1 MNYSK
6 VKLTIHAYVGASLR
20 GRPLVTR
27 LGATHGGTP
36 LNFVTSDVL
45 FSRYS
50 VAKPNPY
57 RDR

>member
-27 LGATHGGTP
+27 LGAPTEGTP
-36 LNFVTSDVL
+36 LQFRHVGCAVFALLSSEAESL
-45 FSRYS
+45 SR
-50 VAKPNPY
+50 
-57 RDR
+57 